1 MDGSFG
7 MQARFPSEV
16 FVVFYQFEHPV
27 LVAFDREFADR
38 FCTHENDEVE
48 CEIMTVE
55 AVTLVDDFGFHCRPA
70 DKAFLRHET
79 TLLIEAEAYWTKRN
93 AELAELRA
101 KYPPKGDDE

>member
-7 MQARFPSEV
+7 MQARWPSQV
-16 FVVFYQFEHPV
+16 FVVFYELEHPV
-27 LVAFDREFADR
+27 MVAFDREFAET
-38 FCTHENDEVE
+38 FAKHENDEVE
-48 CEIMTVE
+48 CEIMNVE

-70 DKAFLRHET
+70 DMPFLRHET

-101 KYPPKGDDE
+101 KYPPRGDAE